1 MKNKWIALLLCLSLL
16 LSMTA
21 CQSRENPAP
30 TPDQPTASDQQTQD
44 EQPQPDEGEEEAEQ
58 PQEEEKT
65 ATLYIGMDGEFESYP
80 VDYTGKLTPDWL
92 IEQISELTG
101 WNLDLAEPTTG
112 GKGGKNFLL
121 MIRPLCCK

>member
-44 EQPQPDEGEEEAEQ
+44 EQPEPDVGEDE
-58 PQEEEKT
+58 
-65 ATLYIGMDGEFESYP
+65 
-80 VDYTGKLTPDWL
+80 V
-92 IEQISELTG
+92 
-101 WNLDLAEPTTG
+101 
-112 GKGGKNFLL
+112 
-121 MIRPLCCK
+121 